1 MEGKKRKKEK
11 PLIHRNLR
19 CDSEVKKT
27 KKKQTKKRYCY
38 VETRATVNVSTTTT
52 MKKKKCERSSHI
64 GYGVAERHIKKKELS
79 SSNYTKYNEERKKKK
94 KINNVRDFQLNAH
107 NTAHKK
113 KKKAKG
119 KGKAHK
125 LERRKKK
132 IKNKNRI

>member
-52 MKKKKCERSSHI
+52 MKKKNASDLVTLAMELPSATSRKKSLVPPITQNTMKKE
-64 GYGVAERHIKKKELS
+64 KKK
-79 SSNYTKYNEERKKKK
+79 RK
-94 KINNVRDFQLNAH
+94 
-107 NTAHKK
+107 
-113 KKKAKG
+113 
-119 KGKAHK
+119 
-125 LERRKKK
+125 
-132 IKNKNRI
+132 